1 MAGAYLIDETNS
13 AVADILARLEKRRK
27 AKRHRLSRLLV
38 AFFVTVVHL
47 VVIYYLVQAKLIA
60 VAPQKPLPKTELLW
74 LLLPK
79 ASFSRGTQSELETEK
94 MIRDAYKAVQLLPN
108 VNRPVSP
115 NAITVDSGLAIGQA
129 LSCGAG
135 KFEYLTPEG
144 QRRCRYK
151 PWDFIYDRYGY
162 VILDARGAPVQKQP
176 EKKVRPS
183 DAMAHERNTRPHC
196 PSYIDPN
203 APCLENYVPGGND

>member
-1 MAGAYLIDETNS
+1 MAGAYLIDETNT
-13 AVADILARLEKRRK
+13 AVADILSRLEKRRK
-27 AKRHRLSRLLV
+27 AKRHRLRRLCV
-38 AFFVTVVHL
+38 ALFVTAVHF
-47 VVIYYLVQAKLIA
+47 VVIYYLVQVRLSAPP
-60 VAPQKPLPKTELLW
+60 PQKAPPRTELLW

-79 ASFSRGTQSELETEK
+79 ASFSRGTQNDQETEK
-94 MIRDAYKAVQLLPN
+94 MIRNAYKAVQLMPE
-108 VNRPVSP
+108 VIRPQSP
-115 NAITVDSGLAIGQA
+115 NAITVNPGLAIGQA

-151 PWDFIYDRYGY
+151 PWDFVYDRYGY
-162 VILDARGAPVQKQP
+162 VILDPSGAPAQKQP

-196 PSYIDPN
+196 ASYIDPN
-203 APCLENYVPGGND
+203 APCLENYVPGGNN